1 MRLLIFF
8 PSTVSLVAEMQISDN
23 YKLQIPF
30 ILVLPHEKGLT
41 VVTFSSIFFIK
52 YVVHWTSYPF
62 ISALNTLNSIVQNL
76 KFHFVW
82 FFSQIISF
90 NHVKKNNIFFL
101 NNYKNRFRRK
111 KIITFIYMPN
121 ILQKLSNENS
131 TSILFLKY
139 KYDNKWVIKQY
150 NMYHNS

>member
-1 MRLLIFF
+1 
-8 PSTVSLVAEMQISDN
+8 MQISDN

-76 KFHFVW
+76 KFHFVLF
-82 FFSQIISF
+82 FFS
-90 NHVKKNNIFFL
+90 NHLIHSCKKKTIFFFL
-101 NNYKNRFRRK
+101 NNYKNRFRKK